1 MQRKGLLLRTN
12 PTLECCPVPGA
23 VVEAATF
30 IIRKKVPG
38 WQKLAMTF

>member
-1 MQRKGLLLRTN
+1 MQRMGLLLGTN
-12 PTLECCPVPGA
+12 ATLECCPVPGA